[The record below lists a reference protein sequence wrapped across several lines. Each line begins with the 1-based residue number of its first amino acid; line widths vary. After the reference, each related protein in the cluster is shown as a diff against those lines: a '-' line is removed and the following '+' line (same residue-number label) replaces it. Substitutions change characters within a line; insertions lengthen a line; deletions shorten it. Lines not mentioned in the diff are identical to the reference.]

1 MVVKQAG
8 GVDGCPS
15 CITKERNMGR
25 PTGDP
30 FLMSDKFY
38 IELPDELMDSRELTV
53 EMIIMRVAE
62 KMREKLAEFK
72 YSHSRD
78 KIEGCKIHVRESGRP
93 CRIEYTIMRNAK
105 GPEHSKAKQK
115 RKVRKNE
122 TAGKDKKRA
131 KKAAPK
137 VHGGV

>member
-1 MVVKQAG
+1 
-8 GVDGCPS
+8 
-15 CITKERNMGR
+15 MGR
-25 PTGDP
+25 PTGDLY
-30 FLMSDKFY
+30 LMCDRFY

-72 YSHSRD
+72 YSPSKD

-105 GPEHSKAKQK
+105 GPEHNKAKQK
-115 RKVRKNE
+115 RKVRKDE
-122 TAGKDKKRA
+122 TTDKVKKRA
-131 KKAAPK
+131 KKAAPE